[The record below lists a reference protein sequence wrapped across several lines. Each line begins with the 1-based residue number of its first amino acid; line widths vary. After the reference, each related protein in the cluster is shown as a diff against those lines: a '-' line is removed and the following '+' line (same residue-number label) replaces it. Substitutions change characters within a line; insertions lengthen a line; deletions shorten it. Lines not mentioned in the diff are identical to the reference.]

1 MTKNNHMYM
10 SSEVGVTDL
19 ENHEVI
25 QKVGFLKIHKPAQNR
40 IDFISNHGPP
50 IAINNRR

>member
-25 QKVGFLKIHKPAQNR
+25 QKVEGVILVQDICCFHLCQT
-40 IDFISNHGPP
+40 FS
-50 IAINNRR
+50 